1 MDEFGG
7 LWFNCENVKT
17 VTSEVRKQL
26 LPSYFGIYA
35 NTRGHVLRVFQEQC
49 DCEKICSEF
58 LKPLCTY
65 TGKVRRKLRGQCLAN
80 QNDEVCL
87 LRKAHVDYLTSGL
100 EKLSG
105 GFISLDASR
114 PWICYWIC
122 HALYLLH
129 CEPVHLYPRVVSTL
143 SCMQNVSGGYGNVI
157 KIQFFFFMIASVY
170 FMR

>member
-1 MDEFGG
+1 
-7 LWFNCENVKT
+7 
-17 VTSEVRKQL
+17 
-26 LPSYFGIYA
+26 
-35 NTRGHVLRVFQEQC
+35 LRVFQEQC

-157 KIQFFFFMIASVY
+157 KIQIFFLMIASTY